1 MNPANK
7 RGRKKKDPDYN
18 NVFSVRLRELIKE
31 KNVTQQEI
39 SEKIT
44 ASRQALNKWVNG
56 ETIPDI
62 LAAAELADYFEV
74 SLDYLTGRGTT
85 KSSNE
90 DITITR
96 NVTGLTEEAINKL
109 QLINNNK
116 EMYTPE
122 RINFIH
128 PEFESGL
135 GYYVFNVPSAI
146 DIISNLIESHI
157 FEILIGDIQ
166 VYCAMSHKNNSILI
180 DKEEYEEI
188 KNNPILSTYN
198 YYITPSI
205 IAETKLNHASDCVKK
220 MITDVADKKEAQNNG
235 EHNPSEE

>member
-1 MNPANK
+1 MKEKSK
-7 RGRKKKDPDYN
+7 RGRKKKEPDYN

-39 SEKIT
+39 SKKIT

-96 NVTGLTEEAINKL
+96 NVTGLTEEAINK
-109 QLINNNK
+109 
-116 EMYTPE
+116 
-122 RINFIH
+122 
-128 PEFESGL
+128 
-135 GYYVFNVPSAI
+135 
-146 DIISNLIESHI
+146 IIM
-157 FEILIGDIQ
+157 IGDFDK
-166 VYCAMSHKNNSILI
+166 SLI
-180 DKEEYEEI
+180 DALNSFILTDCCVSLLMGFSMYENERN
-188 KNNPILSTYN
+188 KN
-198 YYITPSI
+198 
-205 IAETKLNHASDCVKK
+205 K
-220 MITDVADKKEAQNNG
+220 
-235 EHNPSEE
+235 